1 MQFTEYDSKYRT
13 ARAASKLFDKHHRYL
28 LFMMMKPEGDVEMWK
43 RTPIYLHFK
52 EDFEASLFSNE

>member
-1 MQFTEYDSKYRT
+1 
-13 ARAASKLFDKHHRYL
+13 
-28 LFMMMKPEGDVEMWK
+28 MMKPEGDVEMWK